1 MRNGLVSFRPSPRRM
16 LSRGSLSLGP
26 DGDQIM
32 SMPSETA
39 RRWTARE
46 VRDLIAAEPLA
57 TPRYELVDGELLVTP
72 SSTRDHQRVVGK
84 LLYELM
90 TYLRAQKVGEALTSP
105 SDVELESE
113 SIVQPDIYVLPPEE
127 QQRTEFPVYS
137 LLVAIEV
144 LSPSSARYDRV
155 TKRSLYQR
163 RVPEYWIVDL
173 DARVIERWRPDES
186 RPEIVTDELVW
197 HPGGASAAFRLDVP
211 AFFGRV
217 R

>member
-1 MRNGLVSFRPSPRRM
+1 M
-16 LSRGSLSLGP
+16 SRVSLSIRHEGA
-26 DGDQIM
+26 QIM

-46 VRDLIAAEPLA
+46 VRDLIATEPLA

-72 SSTRDHQRVVGK
+72 SPTRDHQRVVGN

-90 TYLRAQKVGEALTSP
+90 TYLRAHNVGEALTSP
-105 SDVELESE
+105 SDVELEGE
-113 SIVQPDIYVLPPEE
+113 SIVQPDIYILPPEE
-127 QQRTEFPVYS
+127 QLRTEFPVYS
-137 LLVAIEV
+137 LLAAIEV

-163 RVPEYWIVDL
+163 HVPEYWIVDI
-173 DARVIERWRPDES
+173 DARVIERWRRGDA
-186 RPEIVTDELVW
+186 RPEILTSELLW
-197 HPGGASAAFRLDVP
+197 HPPGAAEAFRLDIA
-211 AFFGRV
+211 AFFARI